1 MLLSLVGIQTTR
13 AEALGLFGL
22 SRSNPSYAGASHN
35 DIGAAFTG
43 ESRIRSWR
51 WEYHKRFNFA
61 SVSKCLRSQLHRNNH
76 PTLLSFGAIHK
87 NGDWR
92 CLHVVVAIRVTEESI
107 EVLDPLGLPPAGS
120 TGNVWFERGDWPT
133 PVRVLGNSYSVD
145 PARVTS
151 VLRWTA
157 N

>member
-1 MLLSLVGIQTTR
+1 MLLSLVGIPTTR
-13 AEALGLFGL
+13 ADALRLFGL
-22 SRSNPSYAGASHN
+22 SRFNPSYVGASHT
-35 DIGAAFTG
+35 DIGAAFAG
-43 ESRIRSWR
+43 ESRIRSWH
-51 WEYHKRFNFA
+51 WDYHQRFNFA
-61 SVSKCLRSQLHRNNH
+61 SVSKCLRSQLDRNNH

-92 CLHVVVAIRVTEESI
+92 CLHVVVAIRVTAESI
-107 EVLDPLGLPPAGS
+107 EVLDPLGLPPAGP

-145 PARVTS
+145 PASITS
-151 VLRWTA
+151 VLRWIA